1 MFSMLSSL
9 EIPDLPKSQMSEFSG
24 NYFQLV
30 LPLKRYA
37 ISKVL
42 FSLWKNRDFSL
53 LYVLRT
59 YEKILDVLPAVQLS
73 SPKMP

>member
-1 MFSMLSSL
+1 MLSSL

-30 LPLKRYA
+30 LPLKQYA

-42 FSLWKNRDFSL
+42 FSLRKNRDFAL
-53 LYVLRT
+53 LYFLRT

>member
-30 LPLKRYA
+30 LPPKQYT

-42 FSLWKNRDFSL
+42 FSFRKNRDCAL

-59 YEKILDVLPAVQLS
+59 YEKIVDVFPAVQLS
-73 SPKMP
+73 SFERP